1 MSRVRVWRAAAAAAG
16 VLVLAS
22 CEEPPYYGPIGP
34 DHSTGYTDQQ
44 IDQRHF
50 RISYLGN
57 SRTPRTTVENF
68 LLLRSA
74 QVTLQAGYAGF
85 MFDTRDTKTK
95 TRYYWEFSGG
105 WGGWGGRRWGGFYH
119 WGPAFDEGYVEP
131 ETRYEAYAEIVL
143 LTDAEARKEPRAL
156 NAQSVVDHLMP
167 LVPVPAGP
175 PPGPLPA
182 AAPAPH

>member
-1 MSRVRVWRAAAAAAG
+1 MSRVQVWRAVAVVVGA
-16 VLVLAS
+16 LAVSS

-50 RISYLGN
+50 RISYMGN

-85 MFDTRDTKTK
+85 MFDTRDTKTR
-95 TRYYWEFSGG
+95 TRYYWEFSG
-105 WGGWGGRRWGGFYH
+105 WGGWRGRGFYH
-119 WGPAFDEGYVEP
+119 WGPAFDEGYSVP

-143 LTDAEARKEPRAL
+143 LTDADARKEPRAL

-167 LVPVPAGP
+167 LVPLPEGAPPGP
-175 PPGPLPA
+175 PP
-182 AAPAPH
+182 APSPH